1 MKNKFFKLAQIENY
15 LSYGLFDLGSPNEIR
30 IVIDLDSL
38 ECRVMTSVLRTGI
51 VCNKKMT
58 VDEVEMMISKYCI
71 STGLKFDGLVY
82 GDFLTKR
89 TTPEYKDIEQLTEDK
104 ITISDSEVF
113 KLYLYLFSIVSK
125 RPKNTIAIIR
135 YDEYTEEIKF
145 NLIDKEK
152 DSFEVALANSCD
164 DLTTILD
171 NDLRLFDEDEQNY
184 DESALSHTRNAINED
199 KDIDEEYRKD
209 LLELVDEIENKVR
222 EEVNGK

>member
-15 LSYGLFDLGSPNEIR
+15 LSYVLFDLGSQNEIR
-30 IVIDLDSL
+30 IVVDLDSL

-58 VDEVEMMISKYCI
+58 IDEVEMMISKYCI

-82 GDFLTKR
+82 GDFLTER
-89 TTPEYKDIEQLTEDK
+89 TTPEYKDIEQLTENK

-113 KLYLYLFSIVSK
+113 KLYLYLFSVVSK
-125 RPKNTIAIIR
+125 RPKNTIAIIS
-135 YDEYTEEIKF
+135 YDEYTEEVKF

-152 DSFEVALANSCD
+152 DSFDDALTKSCD
-164 DLTTILD
+164 DLISILD
-171 NDLRLFDEDEQNY
+171 NDLRLLDEDNPD
-184 DESALSHTRNAINED
+184 DEIVVVYAREAIRED

-209 LLELVDEIENKVR
+209 LLDLVDEIENKVK
-222 EEVNGK
+222 EEANGK